1 MTTFFVVGP
10 FSMPFL
16 FGMMMIYYSV
26 SSIEEYFGLE
36 KQADFG
42 TMMLFN
48 ALVALLYAY
57 IANDYMLMQSPY
69 LFSIIYTW
77 SKLVPDVQISIWGF
91 PV

>member
-1 MTTFFVVGP
+1 
-10 FSMPFL
+10 MPFL

-42 TMMLFN
+42 TMLLFN

-57 IANDYMLMQSPY
+57 IANDYLLMQSPY

-77 SKLVPDVQISIWGF
+77 SKLVPDV
-91 PV
+91 